1 MRSEKSRTDLYLKV
15 GHKYE
20 EEPYQRYQEARMD
33 RKRIPMVE
41 RLVGIA
47 ALFSVIVGFMAL
59 LVAIVA
65 FLSGEYSAAGLSLIA
80 AALSFGLV
88 SAAILKS

>member
-1 MRSEKSRTDLYLKV
+1 
-15 GHKYE
+15 
-20 EEPYQRYQEARMD
+20 MD

-47 ALFSVIVGFMAL
+47 ALFSVIVGFIAL
-59 LVAIVA
+59 LVAIIA

-80 AALSFGLV
+80 AGLGFGLISV
-88 SAAILKS
+88 AISKG